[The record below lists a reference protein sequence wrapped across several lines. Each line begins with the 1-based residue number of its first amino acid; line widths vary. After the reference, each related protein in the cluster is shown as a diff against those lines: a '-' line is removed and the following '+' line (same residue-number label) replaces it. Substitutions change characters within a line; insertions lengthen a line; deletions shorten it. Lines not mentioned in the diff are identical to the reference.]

1 MKLFSRTKHSGRS
14 GQGMQQIPQ
23 TILELRQTFTGK
35 WTTMMERS
43 IDGLILLTSFD
54 AALILS

>member
-23 TILELRQTFTGK
+23 ETILELRQTFTGK
-35 WTTMMERS
+35 WTDNDGVRKYRWSDS
-43 IDGLILLTSFD
+43 IDKFWMRH
-54 AALILS
+54 